1 MEEPMKIHKNLM
13 IVALTLSLTAPAF
26 AGGAGKVSFSD
37 LSAVGLSKEPLE
49 ILSWS
54 FSPSNNNTYTGQTTV
69 NSGVLL
75 LTVRSVPASL
85 AQLCQSHAPIAALT
99 IEADGQRREYRNVA
113 FKDCAAAGTLTL
125 TVSGQPA
132 ARPTAATTLSDAP
145 NVTVTGAARMSCQNN
160 LKQLGLGVHSATIYV
175 GSANGGVW
183 KTTDGGQTIPS
194 VVIEGRGG
202 TKLTFTNVR
211 VSEVALV
218 NASTQKI
225 TIAFD
230 STTAT
235 PQLVDAVLAGR

>member
-1 MEEPMKIHKNLM
+1 MKIHKNVLFVLLM
-13 IVALTLSLTAPAF
+13 VAMPAF

-37 LSAVGLSKEPLE
+37 LSVME

-54 FSPSNNNTYTGQTTV
+54 FSPSNTYTGQTTV

-75 LTVRSVPASL
+75 LTVRSVPSAV
-85 AQLCQSHAPIAALT
+85 AQLCQSHAPIPALT

-113 FKDCAAAGTLTL
+113 FKDCAGGALTL

-132 ARPTAATTLSDAP
+132 PAMLRDAP
-145 NVTVTGAARMSCQNN
+145 NVTITGVARMSCQNN
-160 LKQLGLGVHSATIYV
+160 LKQLGLGVHTATLYV

-183 KTTDGGQTIPS
+183 KTTDGGQAIPS

-211 VSEVALV
+211 VTEVNLAR
-218 NASTQKI
+218 QKI
-225 TIAFD
+225 TISFD

-235 PQLVDAVLAGR
+235 PQLVDAILAGR